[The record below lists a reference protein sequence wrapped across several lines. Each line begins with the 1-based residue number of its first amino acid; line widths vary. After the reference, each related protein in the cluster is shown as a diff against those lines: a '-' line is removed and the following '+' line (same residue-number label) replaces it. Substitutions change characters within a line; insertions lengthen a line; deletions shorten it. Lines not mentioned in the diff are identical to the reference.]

1 MVSLV
6 PCDRVP
12 LPLDWFTSSAVST
25 SFSIIT
31 PRLLSRP
38 ARRGGVYEQREAA
51 FTSTESALD
60 QERCCFMTK
69 QAAFWSK
76 KGSDVEQERRC
87 SGRRKPAF
95 LCGLHEKAV
104 FWRRQTVLSRKKNLR
119 LYLRPSPVYVQR
131 RLRTAEEANGRRS
144 RLSAHNQRDEQPCR
158 VLVLLLLFLLSSP
171 VFSSP
176 VFSSPHLPSHLLS
189 LLSSF
194 FSSPVNPSLLLSS
207 AASGRRRG
215 WRTVCARWTRAAGT
229 FLCRRCDTATLPVAR
244 PATEGQA
251 IGGRRV
257 MANGRWEMTAGFLWR
272 GRGGGGGGRH
282 GGCGQCATD
291 QQTVGV
297 LWRNAL
303 QRQRLSRGRRWKRRA
318 KAGSSPR
325 RRWKHKAKP
334 VAQKVDGGSI
344 EPKRWHAGGLD
355 WGLHHH
361 LFSPRERRASPGHR
375 WCCTQDLVGH
385 RTVSAVIDSMK
396 HVNVL

>member
-25 SFSIIT
+25 SFSIMT
-31 PRLLSRP
+31 PRLSRP

-76 KGSDVEQERRC
+76 KGSVVEQERRC

-272 GRGGGGGGRH
+272 GGGGGGGGRH
-282 GGCGQCATD
+282 GGCGQT
-291 QQTVGV
+291 
-297 LWRNAL
+297 RN
-303 QRQRLSRGRRWKRRA
+303 RA
-318 KAGSSPR
+318 KNSRRSSEAAWNQR
-325 RRWKHKAKP
+325 DGT
-334 VAQKVDGGSI
+334 QVDLTGGCIIISVV
-344 EPKRWHAGGLD
+344 
-355 WGLHHH
+355 
-361 LFSPRERRASPGHR
+361 PRERRASPGHR